1 MKFTKEMFPMENTIL
16 QTLFLDN
23 PEISGE
29 IARFCDSLPEYVQA
43 ERDFQQA
50 VRELEALIGYERY
63 IRFEEAM
70 TWHMFLENRAYYL
83 FGLKLR
89 RDILEGIAG

>member
-1 MKFTKEMFPMENTIL
+1 MNQTIL

-23 PEISGE
+23 PELADE
-29 IARFCDSLPEYVQA
+29 IAHFCDGLPEYVQA

-50 VRELEALIGYERY
+50 AREVADLIGYEHY
-63 IRFEEAM
+63 SRFEEAM
-70 TWHMFLENRAYYL
+70 TWHLSLENRAYYL
-83 FGLKLR
+83 FGLGLR